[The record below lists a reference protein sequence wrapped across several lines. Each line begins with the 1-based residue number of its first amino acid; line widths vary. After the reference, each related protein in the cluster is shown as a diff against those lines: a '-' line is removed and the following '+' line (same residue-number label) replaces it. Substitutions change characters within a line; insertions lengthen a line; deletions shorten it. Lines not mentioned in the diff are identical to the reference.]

1 MVNKKISVKPLQFFK
16 RCLLSTVIVVGV
28 SSCSGNSSY
37 VDSISDESWAGMTVC
52 AKVFALDM
60 LFQEFG
66 SNRDYTQEINEIVE
80 AANDAVELNSDR
92 FGQLALLA
100 NQFKAAV
107 IAGDRRQLLDL
118 VAVEG
123 ECEQLGFGVNP

>member
-1 MVNKKISVKPLQFFK
+1 
-16 RCLLSTVIVVGV
+16 VIVVGV

>member
-1 MVNKKISVKPLQFFK
+1 MVKPLQFFK
-16 RCLLSTVIVVGV
+16 RCLLGTVIVLGV

-60 LFQEFG
+60 LCQEFG

>member
-1 MVNKKISVKPLQFFK
+1 VQRSLRVDAANKAV
-16 RCLLSTVIVVGV
+16 
-28 SSCSGNSSY
+28 
-37 VDSISDESWAGMTVC
+37 
-52 AKVFALDM
+52 ALD
-60 LFQEFG
+60 
-66 SNRDYTQEINEIVE
+66 
-80 AANDAVELNSDR
+80 SDR

-123 ECEQLGFGVNP
+123 ECEQLGFGINP